1 MSSLDVD
8 GDGART
14 GRAANAR
21 RQLGN
26 GERRGDRA
34 LGVDHLPAASR
45 DIVASL
51 ASGFDEGALARIV
64 GVVRDHDVWS
74 IPLPLV
80 ALDPALQQR
89 LVPVASTL
97 GRGERAQVGAKAREL
112 GVLERLGPLGT
123 LLA

>member
-89 LVPVASTL
+89 LVPWPRRSAAVS
-97 GRGERAQVGAKAREL
+97 GRRWGPRAREL